1 MIEQIYIPTKIY
13 FGVDSLENIRELKEK
28 YHNIFVVC
36 YGKLPHKFQQEV
48 KEYLGDSLEQFL
60 VGEIPGELTEEKIN
74 ALLARKTPQTDCVTG
89 IGGGSILDA
98 AKVLAIQVSK
108 LSDFSEGSD
117 VLPIIT
123 IPTTAGTG
131 SETSKGAV
139 VKQGGMKRTIR
150 SEKILPTMAIVDPR
164 LSQSLPWDLTLYTGF
179 DALTHTI
186 ETFMS
191 KKSTPFSR
199 MVSEQTIK
207 DLFSYLPK
215 AKKEFEEEGEIS
227 LPVRGKLSFV
237 AMLQGINLAHS
248 STCIPH
254 RIQYALSTLSEATHA
269 QGLASI
275 YRAWLRVA
283 NPNIG
288 GFAHQ
293 DIIRLMDD
301 LGVTIRLSDIGINKG
316 DIDGIMRKIEG
327 NLELDPCYLGEKT
340 IRDILEGSL

>member
-13 FGVDSLENIRELKEK
+13 FGVNSLENIRELKDK
-28 YHNIFVVC
+28 YRNIFVVC
-36 YGKLPHKFQQEV
+36 YGKLPHKFQQEI

-60 VGEIPGELTEEKIN
+60 VGEILGELTEEKTN
-74 ALLARKTPQTDCVTG
+74 TLLARKTPQTDCVIG

-108 LSDFSEGSD
+108 LSDFSEDSA

-139 VKQGGMKRTIR
+139 VKQCGMKRTIR

-164 LSQSLPWDLTLYTGF
+164 LCQSLPWDLTLYTGF

-215 AKKEFEEEGEIS
+215 AKKEFEVEGEIS
-227 LPVRGKLSFV
+227 LVVRGKLSFT

-283 NPNIG
+283 KPNIG

-301 LGVTIRLSDIGINKG
+301 LGVTIRLSDIGINEG